1 MKKILLFDVSLKN
14 SNIIF
19 KNLKQKY
26 KKNEWLCIYFHW
38 NKMNILSDKKI
49 IDNFEKE
56 FNMNVNWIDIS
67 KINEEVKKVILILHK
82 DFLNEL
88 NEKFILN
95 LIKTYLINLLCK
107 KYNAFQI
114 N

>member
-14 SNIIF
+14 SNVIF

-67 KINEEVKKVILILHK
+67 KINEENNKLI
-82 DFLNEL
+82 
-88 NEKFILN
+88 IN
-95 LIKTYLINLLCK
+95 LIKTNLINLLCK
-107 KYNAFQI
+107 KYNTFQI